1 MSKLTQFVQE
11 VRLIENRLRHT
22 DGDDKDRLKEI
33 RTRIEA
39 LSAAGVKHELQ
50 QELIK
55 ICSGDAPRRDTA
67 ADAAEKGTG
76 HQWALAHDY
85 RVCTICQKIEVT
97 K

>member
-11 VRLIENRLRHT
+11 VKLIENRLRHT
-22 DGDDKDRLKEI
+22 DSENKERLREI
-33 RTRIEA
+33 IVRIAA
-39 LSAAGVKHELQ
+39 LSAAGVKSELQ

-85 RVCTICQKIEVT
+85 KVCTICQKIEVT

>member
-1 MSKLTQFVQE
+1 MSKLTQFFRE
-11 VRLIENRLRHT
+11 VKLIENRLRHT
-22 DGDDKDRLKEI
+22 DSGDKDRLKDI

-39 LSAAGVKHELQ
+39 LSAAGVKSELQ

-55 ICSGDAPRRDTA
+55 TCQQS
-67 ADAAEKGTG
+67 G

>member
-1 MSKLTQFVQE
+1 MSKLTQFFRE
-11 VRLIENRLRHT
+11 VKLIENRLRHT
-22 DGDDKDRLKEI
+22 DSDNKARLRDIK
-33 RTRIEA
+33 TRIEA
-39 LSAAGVKHELQ
+39 LSAAGVKSELQ

-55 ICSGDAPRRDTA
+55 VCSGDAPRRDTA

-85 RVCTICQKIEVT
+85 KVCTICQKIEVT